1 MDRHRNSQRP
11 GPYHGEPCQ
20 GGTAL
25 SPPSCPSPRSRDDSD
40 AHTVGTSTPG
50 AAAALQWP
58 GPVLRACASW
68 ALTIGAS
75 PAGPEAAT
83 PTPARRIPSPGVT
96 CEPAS
101 ELCALMALGL
111 LKRRRRGGQMGRR
124 VSPFCGLTRRTPP
137 GRPRPP
143 SLCRLVVG
151 SWWQSQAWDPV
162 RGGGTQPR
170 ARRWHAAPFPR
181 SEPDAHAAHTLSP
194 IRLDALL
201 SPGPGRDY
209 LAGEAGASTRSP
221 ARHSLEVRLGDR
233 RLEAALTPRPT
244 LATTPACP

>member
-50 AAAALQWP
+50 AAAALQRP

-75 PAGPEAAT
+75 PAGPEAGT
-83 PTPARRIPSPGVT
+83 PTPTRRIPSPGVT

-111 LKRRRRGGQMGRR
+111 LKRRRRGGQTGRR

-143 SLCRLVVG
+143 LLCRLVVG

-162 RGGGTQPR
+162 RGGGTQPLSR
-170 ARRWHAAPFPR
+170 EA
-181 SEPDAHAAHTLSP
+181 SQTHTL
-194 IRLDALL
+194 
-201 SPGPGRDY
+201 
-209 LAGEAGASTRSP
+209 
-221 ARHSLEVRLGDR
+221 
-233 RLEAALTPRPT
+233 LTPS
-244 LATTPACP
+244 L